1 MDSRG
6 LPPIQKDYDIHVY
19 DNRNEDIFHQTS
31 VDTGSYSNKQKS
43 KYNNRGNRNT
53 MQKATKINQT
63 NIPNS
68 TYQRNNDLF
77 E

>member
-1 MDSRG
+1 MDNKG

-19 DNRNEDIFHQTS
+19 DNRDNNIFHQTS
-31 VDTGSYSNKQKS
+31 VDAGSYSHNKKF
-43 KYNNRGNRNT
+43 KNNNKGNRNNL
-53 MQKATKINQT
+53 QKTNNKNQT